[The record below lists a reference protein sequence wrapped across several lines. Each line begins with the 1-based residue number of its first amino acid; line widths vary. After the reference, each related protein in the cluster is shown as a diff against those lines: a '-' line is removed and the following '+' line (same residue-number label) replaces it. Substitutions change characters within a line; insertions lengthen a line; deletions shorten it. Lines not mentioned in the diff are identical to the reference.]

1 MVYDMVVVGAGVAG
15 LTAAVYGRRA
25 GRTVLVLEGSAP
37 GGQAATAAEI
47 ENWPGTQRISGF
59 HFASD
64 LLDQARQLGAD
75 IRMEECLGLTLE
87 GGLRHVAAASGTY
100 QARTVILANGV
111 KRRRLEIP
119 GEEKLTGRGVSWCA
133 TCDGAFFKGKDV
145 AVVGGGSA
153 ALEDALTLSK
163 LCTVVWLVHRRDAFR
178 GEAALVEKAL
188 HTSNIRPLYRT
199 RPVSI
204 QGETAV
210 SALEVDGPE
219 GRRLLP
225 VSGVFE
231 AVGLVPDN
239 RRFSP
244 PVSLD
249 EAGYLKAGED
259 CKTNV
264 PGVFAAGDAR
274 SKQVRQ
280 LVTAAADGAAA
291 ACAAGSTL

>member
-1 MVYDMVVVGAGVAG
+1 M
-15 LTAAVYGRRA
+15 
-25 GRTVLVLEGSAP
+25 
-37 GGQAATAAEI
+37 
-47 ENWPGTQRISGF
+47 
-59 HFASD
+59 
-64 LLDQARQLGAD
+64 
-75 IRMEECLGLTLE
+75 
-87 GGLRHVAAASGTY
+87 
-100 QARTVILANGV
+100 
-111 KRRRLEIP
+111 
-119 GEEKLTGRGVSWCA
+119 
-133 TCDGAFFKGKDV
+133 
-145 AVVGGGSA
+145 
-153 ALEDALTLSK
+153 
-163 LCTVVWLVHRRDAFR
+163 
-178 GEAALVEKAL
+178 VEKAL